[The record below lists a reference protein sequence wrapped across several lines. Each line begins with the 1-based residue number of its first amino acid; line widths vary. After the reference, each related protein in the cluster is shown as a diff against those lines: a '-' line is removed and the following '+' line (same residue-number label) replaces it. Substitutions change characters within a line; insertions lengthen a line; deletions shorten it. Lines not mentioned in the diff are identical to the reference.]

1 MGTLASNRKGFIV
14 GASASS
20 YGPALEIS
28 TGTANDSHSSSATA
42 LQYFRSSGRGGGTF
56 RFIRTFLHFDTSGIS
71 GGSDFKLNFTSG
83 GANGGNLSAVTA
95 LKHTAG
101 NNGGELAN
109 GDFDLVDPSTPYS
122 SSTAFGTSGTVVI
135 DLNAAAATAITTTS
149 HLNIAILLTIDLP
162 GQLEEDP
169 LENDGDVSNTINF
182 GNAINL
188 VYTDAASGYSNSV
201 AGLASG
207 SISKVIEVATANID
221 KVIGS

>member
-1 MGTLASNRKGFIV
+1 MGTLASNRKGFIT
-14 GASASS
+14 GASQSS
-20 YGPALEIS
+20 YGDALEAAS
-28 TGTANDSHSSSATA
+28 GTASDSHTGNTTCI
-42 LQYFRSSGRGGGTF
+42 QYFKNTGRGGGTF

-71 GGSDFKLNFTSG
+71 GGSDFKLNFTSS
-83 GANGGNLSAVTA
+83 GANGGTLSKVTA

-109 GDFDLVDPSTPYS
+109 GDFDLVDPGTPYS
-122 SSTAFGTSGTVVI
+122 STTTFGTSGTVVI
-135 DLNAAAATAITTTS
+135 DLNAAAATAIINTS

-169 LENDGDVSNTINF
+169 LENSGDVSNSINF

-201 AGLASG
+201 AGLASANIG
-207 SISKVIEVATANID
+207 KVIEVATASIN
-221 KVIGS
+221 KVIDS